1 MDRYPVFALMVKN
14 LPAIAGDTRDVSLIP
29 QSGRSPGGGNG
40 KPLWYSCL
48 EMPMDRG
55 LCLAGY
61 SPWGHKRVRHDWAT
75 KQLQILNINLTT
87 WCVFGARR
95 ST

>member
-48 EMPMDRG
+48 EMPMDIFTIV
-55 LCLAGY
+55 L
-61 SPWGHKRVRHDWAT
+61 SSSW
-75 KQLQILNINLTT
+75 INPLIIM
-87 WCVFGARR
+87 
-95 ST
+95 